1 MKTFKLYNGV
11 EIPAIGYGTWR
22 TRPAEVCEK
31 AVYEAIEVGYTHID
45 GAAIYKNEESVGKA
59 IQKSNIQ
66 RKNLFVTSKVWN
78 DMRGYEKTKEAFY
91 TSLEKLGL
99 DYLDLYLIHWPNPLA
114 FRDKM
119 EEMNAETWRAMED
132 LYMEGKIKAIGV
144 SNFKIHHLE
153 SLMKNARIKP
163 MVNQIECTIGFI
175 QQDVIDYCHQN
186 DILVEG
192 WSPLG
197 NGKLFNSDILNDY
210 AYKYNKSIAQITLR
224 YLLQKK
230 ILPLPKSTN
239 KERMKQ
245 NMDIFDFEISKEDMD
260 AIDALKI
267 NISSGNDPDEVE
279 F

>member
-1 MKTFKLYNGV
+1 
-11 EIPAIGYGTWR
+11 
-22 TRPAEVCEK
+22 
-31 AVYEAIEVGYTHID
+31 
-45 GAAIYKNEESVGKA
+45 
-59 IQKSNIQ
+59 
-66 RKNLFVTSKVWN
+66 
-78 DMRGYEKTKEAFY
+78 
-91 TSLEKLGL
+91 
-99 DYLDLYLIHWPNPLA
+99 
-114 FRDKM
+114 
-119 EEMNAETWRAMED
+119 MNAETWRAMED

-210 AYKYNKSIAQITLR
+210 AHKYNKSIAQITLR
-224 YLLQKK
+224 YLLQKE

-239 KERMKQ
+239 KEKMKE
-245 NMDIFDFEISKEDMD
+245 NMNIFDFEISKEDMD

-267 NISSGNDPDEVE
+267 NISSGNDPDKVE

>member
-45 GAAIYKNEESVGKA
+45 GAAVYKNEESVGKA

-66 RKNLFVTSKVWN
+66 RENLFVTSKVWN

-210 AYKYNKSIAQITLR
+210 AHKYNKSIAQITLR
-224 YLLQKK
+224 YLLQKE

-245 NMDIFDFEISKEDMD
+245 NIDIFDFEISKEDMD

>member
-1 MKTFKLYNGV
+1 MKNFTLYNGV
-11 EIPAIGYGTWR
+11 QIPAIGYGTWR

-31 AVYEAIEVGYTHID
+31 AVQDAIACGYTHID
-45 GAAIYKNEESVGKA
+45 GAAVYKNEDSVGNA
-59 IQKSNIQ
+59 I
-66 RKNLFVTSKVWN
+66 KNSHMKREDLFVTSKVWN

-132 LYMEGKIKAIGV
+132 LYMEGKIRAIGV

-153 SLMKNARIKP
+153 SLMKHARIKP
-163 MVNQIECTIGFI
+163 MVNQIETTIGFM
-175 QQDVIDYCHQN
+175 QEDVLQYCKEN
-186 DILVEG
+186 DIVVEG

-197 NGKLFNSDILNDY
+197 SGRLFTNDALIDIAN
-210 AYKYNKSIAQITLR
+210 KYNKSIAQITLR
-224 YLLQKK
+224 YLLQKGV
-230 ILPLPKSTN
+230 LPLPKSTN
-239 KERMKQ
+239 PERMKQ
-245 NMDIFDFEISKEDMD
+245 NLEVFDFEISEEDMKW
-260 AIDALKI
+260 IDALDI
-267 NISSGNDPDEVE
+267 EISSGNDPDKVE

>member
-45 GAAIYKNEESVGKA
+45 GAAVYKNEESVGKA

-153 SLMKNARIKP
+153 SLMRNARIKP

-210 AYKYNKSIAQITLR
+210 AHKYNKSIAQITLR
-224 YLLQKK
+224 YLLQKE

-267 NISSGNDPDEVE
+267 NISSGNDPDKVE

>member
-1 MKTFKLYNGV
+1 MKNFTLYNGV
-11 EIPAIGYGTWR
+11 QIPAIGYGTWR

-31 AVYEAIEVGYTHID
+31 AVQDAIACGYTHID
-45 GAAIYKNEESVGKA
+45 GAAVYKNEDSVGNA
-59 IQKSNIQ
+59 I
-66 RKNLFVTSKVWN
+66 KNSHMKREDLFVTSKVWN

-132 LYMEGKIKAIGV
+132 LYMEGKIRAIGV

-153 SLMKNARIKP
+153 SLMKHARIKP
-163 MVNQIECTIGFI
+163 MVNQIETTIGFM
-175 QQDVIDYCHQN
+175 QEDVLQYCKEN
-186 DILVEG
+186 DIVVEG

-197 NGKLFNSDILNDY
+197 SGRLFTNDALIDIAN
-210 AYKYNKSIAQITLR
+210 KYNKSIAQITLR
-224 YLLQKK
+224 YLLQKGV
-230 ILPLPKSTN
+230 LPLPKSTN
-239 KERMKQ
+239 PERMKQ
-245 NMDIFDFEISKEDMD
+245 NLEVFDFEISDEDMKW
-260 AIDALKI
+260 IDALDI
-267 NISSGNDPDEVE
+267 EISSGNDPDKVE

>member
-1 MKTFKLYNGV
+1 MKNFTLYNGV
-11 EIPAIGYGTWR
+11 QIPAIGYGTWR

-31 AVYEAIEVGYTHID
+31 AVQDAIACGYTHID
-45 GAAIYKNEESVGKA
+45 GAAVYKNEDSVGNA
-59 IQKSNIQ
+59 I
-66 RKNLFVTSKVWN
+66 KNSHMKREDLFVTSKVWN

-132 LYMEGKIKAIGV
+132 LYMEGKIRAIGV

-153 SLMKNARIKP
+153 SLMKHARIKP
-163 MVNQIECTIGFI
+163 MVNQIETTIGFM
-175 QQDVIDYCHQN
+175 QEDVLQYCKEN
-186 DILVEG
+186 NIVVEG

-197 NGKLFNSDILNDY
+197 SGRLFTNDALIDIAN
-210 AYKYNKSIAQITLR
+210 KYNKSIAQITLR
-224 YLLQKK
+224 YLLQKGV
-230 ILPLPKSTN
+230 LPLPKSTN
-239 KERMKQ
+239 PERMKQ
-245 NMDIFDFEISKEDMD
+245 NLEVFDFEISDEDMKW
-260 AIDALKI
+260 IDALDI
-267 NISSGNDPDEVE
+267 EISSGNDPDKVE

>member
-45 GAAIYKNEESVGKA
+45 GAAVYKNEESVGKA

-210 AYKYNKSIAQITLR
+210 ADKYNKSIAQITLR
-224 YLLQKK
+224 YLLQKE

-245 NMDIFDFEISKEDMD
+245 NIDIFDFEISKEDMD

>member
-45 GAAIYKNEESVGKA
+45 GAAVYKNEESVGKA

-210 AYKYNKSIAQITLR
+210 ADKYNKSIAQITLR
-224 YLLQKK
+224 YLLQKE